1 VIEQQEEI
9 VKMSIVT
16 TSINELLPI
25 LRLNDVT
32 ISQSVVTTE
41 NILEIL
47 NDTKN
52 LKIDIS
58 FDIIQNITELDKSIT
73 DQEYYKYLEAT
84 VKLLNETGEF
94 SNQTISLTNDN
105 FKPVINKLVS
115 FSNIN
120 SSYLDA
126 VITVNINFDRFA
138 QEFGITQDQLEIIR
152 MLYSTPRQIT
162 YPIIR
167 DNSVVLTFD
176 DGSKSLNK
184 DLRILDGLE
193 NFNPTFAANYNL
205 FLNYFSDLF
214 TTHNNNKTTSFFT
227 FDLNTFLRDS
237 SYFYQDALL
246 AYEVTMIITYNYKI
260 IDEIKISN
268 NSFISKNGITILHK
282 NVSGLCLLSFT
293 HDITYEPDVFNASV
307 KIEILN
313 NDKTFTNYFDSLNN
327 TGKFKNLYQTLVQI
341 KNILLLAKRYT
352 NPEQQPYYLNLESDK
367 FTDEFENF
375 YNEKIVFFKKYNL
388 DLTLSNFIRD
398 TLTLVYNR
406 FSNNVI
412 DNSQIQTIINSLS
425 LENAS
430 YNVWVRAFKTFETIY
445 DCINVLLLNTKTNS
459 FFTKTKS
466 FQVLI
471 RKSNSFYSLSDVVTY
486 ETVPTEDYKSL
497 KDNFIAERNFVY
509 ANYFNGIDEQYQ
521 IKNDI
526 RINDESYNAIS
537 SYVNSK
543 KNKTTNKN
551 LLDFNN
557 LGFGATLKEQKI
569 EEKNNKTSLNKSLD
583 TNIQT
588 TINKNN
594 KTVSNALKV
603 KDVRVLN
610 DSEKLLLSTK
620 NSFIL
625 NLQNGIE
632 ISNITKDTVSPKLVV
647 SKYNLT
653 INQWE
658 TVLDINTIQDK
669 DFIKLEAIDAPDLF
683 ELNDVEP
690 DKLDLVNNYF
700 IVSVTE

>member
-94 SNQTISLTNDN
+94 SNQTIILTNDN

-246 AYEVTMIITYNYKI
+246 AYEVTMTITYNYKI
-260 IDEIKISN
+260 IDEIKLSN

-293 HDITYEPDVFNASV
+293 HDIAYEPDVFNASI
-307 KIEILN
+307 KIQISN

-327 TGKFKNLYQTLVQI
+327 TGKFKNLYQTLIQI

-352 NPEQQPYYLNLESDK
+352 NPDQQPYYLDLASDK
-367 FTDEFENF
+367 FTDEFKNF

-398 TLTLVYNR
+398 TLILVYNR
-406 FSNNVI
+406 FSSNVI

-445 DCINVLLLNTKTNS
+445 DSINVLLLNTKTNS

-497 KDNFIAERNFVY
+497 KDNFIAERNFIY

>member
-1 VIEQQEEI
+1 
-9 VKMSIVT
+9 MSIVT

-25 LRLNDVT
+25 LRLNDITV
-32 ISQSVVTTE
+32 SQSLVTTE

-52 LKIDIS
+52 LKINIS

-152 MLYSTPRQIT
+152 MLYSIPRQIT

-193 NFNPTFAANYNL
+193 KFDPTFTANYNL

-246 AYEVTMIITYNYKI
+246 AYEVTMTITYNYKI

-307 KIEILN
+307 KIEISN

-352 NPEQQPYYLNLESDK
+352 NPDQQPYYLNLESDK
-367 FTDEFENF
+367 FTDQFENF

-406 FSNNVI
+406 FSSNVI

-430 YNVWVRAFKTFETIY
+430 YSVWIKAFKTFETIY
-445 DCINVLLLNTKTNS
+445 DSINVLLLNTKTNS
-459 FFTKTKS
+459 FFKKTKL
-466 FQVLI
+466 FEVLI

-486 ETVPTEDYKSL
+486 EIVPTEDYKSL

>member
-1 VIEQQEEI
+1 
-9 VKMSIVT
+9 MSIVT

>member
-1 VIEQQEEI
+1 
-9 VKMSIVT
+9 
-16 TSINELLPI
+16 
-25 LRLNDVT
+25 
-32 ISQSVVTTE
+32 
-41 NILEIL
+41 
-47 NDTKN
+47 
-52 LKIDIS
+52 
-58 FDIIQNITELDKSIT
+58 
-73 DQEYYKYLEAT
+73 
-84 VKLLNETGEF
+84 
-94 SNQTISLTNDN
+94 
-105 FKPVINKLVS
+105 
-115 FSNIN
+115 
-120 SSYLDA
+120 
-126 VITVNINFDRFA
+126 
-138 QEFGITQDQLEIIR
+138 
-152 MLYSTPRQIT
+152 
-162 YPIIR
+162 
-167 DNSVVLTFD
+167 
-176 DGSKSLNK
+176 
-184 DLRILDGLE
+184 
-193 NFNPTFAANYNL
+193 
-205 FLNYFSDLF
+205 
-214 TTHNNNKTTSFFT
+214 
-227 FDLNTFLRDS
+227 
-237 SYFYQDALL
+237 
-246 AYEVTMIITYNYKI
+246 
-260 IDEIKISN
+260 
-268 NSFISKNGITILHK
+268 
-282 NVSGLCLLSFT
+282 
-293 HDITYEPDVFNASV
+293 
-307 KIEILN
+307 
-313 NDKTFTNYFDSLNN
+313 
-327 TGKFKNLYQTLVQI
+327 
-341 KNILLLAKRYT
+341 
-352 NPEQQPYYLNLESDK
+352 
-367 FTDEFENF
+367 
-375 YNEKIVFFKKYNL
+375 
-388 DLTLSNFIRD
+388 
-398 TLTLVYNR
+398 
-406 FSNNVI
+406 
-412 DNSQIQTIINSLS
+412 
-425 LENAS
+425 
-430 YNVWVRAFKTFETIY
+430 
-445 DCINVLLLNTKTNS
+445 VLLLNTKTNS

-486 ETVPTEDYKSL
+486 ETVPTENYKSL

>member
-1 VIEQQEEI
+1 
-9 VKMSIVT
+9 MSIVT

-94 SNQTISLTNDN
+94 SNQTIILTNDN

-246 AYEVTMIITYNYKI
+246 AYEVTMTITYNYKI
-260 IDEIKISN
+260 IDEIKLSN

-293 HDITYEPDVFNASV
+293 HDIAYEPDVFNASI
-307 KIEILN
+307 KIQISN

-327 TGKFKNLYQTLVQI
+327 TGKFKNLYQTLIQI

-352 NPEQQPYYLNLESDK
+352 NPDQQPYYLDLASDK
-367 FTDEFENF
+367 FTDEFKNF

-398 TLTLVYNR
+398 TLILVYNR
-406 FSNNVI
+406 FSSNVI

-445 DCINVLLLNTKTNS
+445 DSINVLLLNTKTNS

-497 KDNFIAERNFVY
+497 KDNFIAERNFIY